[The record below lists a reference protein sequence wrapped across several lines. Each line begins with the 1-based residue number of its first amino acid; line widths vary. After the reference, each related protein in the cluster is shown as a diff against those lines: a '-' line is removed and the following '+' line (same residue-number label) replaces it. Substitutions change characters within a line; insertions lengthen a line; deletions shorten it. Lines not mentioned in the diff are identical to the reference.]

1 MPDIKNRFNTNALSI
16 GDVITQLTEA
26 NKEIDQLKAEN
37 TFLKKSLQKMLD
49 KQKKNNLK

>member
-26 NKEIDQLKAEN
+26 NKEIDQLKQEN
-37 TFLKKSLQKMLD
+37 EILKKKMAKSID
-49 KQKKNNLK
+49 KRKNNSIK